1 MFHPFQL
8 FVVLNRLRH
17 SLKSSRTLQCYLTR
31 TFSFSTTQGIL
42 WLFRTLSQLIFRKQ
56 EWCKKFFQL
65 LSVHVNKTHV
75 TGMTKT
81 NFLNS
86 ILKKK
91 KKNLSCK
98 AYYNFFFCGG
108 EVPLWGKL
116 VTAIRH
122 LFQWIVQFLPG
133 FHRWSCL
140 FCLSAMATPDYTV
153 NFFFFSIF
161 GKEEKKNDL
170 FILTFRFLRSVL
182 QGKIQVTGGGTQKT
196 YCKYRFCH
204 LAFSTEQQ

>member
-56 EWCKKFFQL
+56 EWCKKFFPL

-122 LFQWIVQFLPG
+122 LFQWILV
-133 FHRWSCL
+133 S
-140 FCLSAMATPDYTV
+140 
-153 NFFFFSIF
+153 
-161 GKEEKKNDL
+161 
-170 FILTFRFLRSVL
+170 
-182 QGKIQVTGGGTQKT
+182 TGGAV
-196 YCKYRFCH
+196 CFVCRPWRH
-204 LAFSTEQQ
+204 LITLLIFSSFPFLERKKRRMICSSWLLGSYEASYKERSKSLGEGLRKPIANTDFVI

>member
-56 EWCKKFFQL
+56 EWCKKFFPL

-91 KKNLSCK
+91 KNLSCK
-98 AYYNFFFCGG
+98 AYYNY
-108 EVPLWGKL
+108 
-116 VTAIRH
+116 I
-122 LFQWIVQFLPG
+122 
-133 FHRWSCL
+133 
-140 FCLSAMATPDYTV
+140 
-153 NFFFFSIF
+153 
-161 GKEEKKNDL
+161 
-170 FILTFRFLRSVL
+170 FLRGRSATMGQTGHSNSTSFSMDCSIPSWFPQVELFVLSVGHGDTWL
-182 QGKIQVTGGGTQKT
+182 H
-196 YCKYRFCH
+196 C
-204 LAFSTEQQ
+204 

>member
-56 EWCKKFFQL
+56 EWCKKFFPL

-91 KKNLSCK
+91 KKISAVKLTIT
-98 AYYNFFFCGG
+98 FFFAGEKCHYGANWSQQFDIFFNGLFNSFLVSTGG
-108 EVPLWGKL
+108 AVCFVCRPW
-116 VTAIRH
+116 RH
-122 LFQWIVQFLPG
+122 LITLLIFSSFPFLERKKRRMICSSWLLG
-133 FHRWSCL
+133 SYEA
-140 FCLSAMATPDYTV
+140 SY
-153 NFFFFSIF
+153 
-161 GKEEKKNDL
+161 KERSKSLGEG
-170 FILTFRFLRSVL
+170 LRKPIANTDFV
-182 QGKIQVTGGGTQKT
+182 I
-196 YCKYRFCH
+196 
-204 LAFSTEQQ
+204 

>member
-56 EWCKKFFQL
+56 EWCKKFFPL

-91 KKNLSCK
+91 KNLSCK
-98 AYYNFFFCGG
+98 AYYNYIFLRGRSATMGQTGHSNSTSFSMDCSIPSWFPQVELFVLSVGHGDTWLHCSFF
-108 EVPLWGKL
+108 L
-116 VTAIRH
+116 
-122 LFQWIVQFLPG
+122 LFHFWKG
-133 FHRWSCL
+133 R
-140 FCLSAMATPDYTV
+140 
-153 NFFFFSIF
+153 
-161 GKEEKKNDL
+161 KEEW
-170 FILTFRFLRSVL
+170 FV
-182 QGKIQVTGGGTQKT
+182 
-196 YCKYRFCH
+196 H
-204 LAFSTEQQ
+204 LDF